1 MPAQASTK
9 GGTMAGARQRTS
21 GGGKRTLQRADQWQ
35 RRHPALAV
43 PVAVLRKYSDDRS
56 SNLATMIAFTAI
68 FSVFPLLLVFVT
80 LLGYLVPASVK
91 ANAMARVASMFPLL
105 NTGTVHSLSGQ
116 WWPLVLGLVTALW
129 SGLAVVRV
137 TQFAFNSVWEIPYS
151 HRPKLFSQ
159 VRRSLW
165 ILATI
170 GLGLVLSMIITG
182 YVSGTA
188 TGIGLGPAGRAA
200 GYVIAIALDVGL
212 FVAAFR
218 ILTQRDVT
226 VRDVL
231 PGALLSGVA
240 FWILQSVSSLIISR
254 YLQNSQSTYGHFA
267 TVITILWW
275 FYLQSL
281 ITLAGAQLNV
291 VLRERLHPRSLTGEP
306 ETEADRRA
314 LTAYAQE
321 RTYHPGERVRADFP
335 RAHG

>member
-1 MPAQASTK
+1 MAHNDHQRE
-9 GGTMAGARQRTS
+9 GGA
-21 GGGKRTLQRADQWQ
+21 KRALRHADRLQKRS
-35 RRHPALAV
+35 PVLAV
-43 PVAVLRKYSDDRS
+43 PVAVLRKYSEDS
-56 SNLATMIAFTAI
+56 TGNLATMIAFTAF

-91 ANAMARVASMFPLL
+91 GSVMTKVASMFPLL
-105 NTGTVHSLSGQ
+105 GAGTVHSLAGQ

-137 TQFAFNSVWEIPYS
+137 TQFAFDTVWEVPRTR
-151 HRPKLFSQ
+151 RPKIFRQ
-159 VRRSLW
+159 VLRSLGV
-165 ILATI
+165 LATI

-188 TGIGLGPAGRAA
+188 TGIGLGAAGRAA
-200 GYVIAIALDVGL
+200 GYAIAIVLDVGL

-218 ILTQRDVT
+218 ILTTRNVT
-226 VRDVL
+226 TREVL
-231 PGALLSGVA
+231 PGAMLSGVA
-240 FWILQSVSSLIISR
+240 FWVLQSVSSLIISH
-254 YLQNSQSTYGHFA
+254 YLQKSQATYGHFA

-291 VLRERLHPRSLTGEP
+291 VLRERLHPRTLTGEP

-321 RTYHPGERVRADFP
+321 RTYHPQERVQADLPP
-335 RAHG
+335 RRR